1 VEKASDLLALDAVVC
16 LVGVGED
23 EMHLLPLD
31 GMMAFPPVSE
41 APTSMIGITL
51 GGGIDEGIF

>member
-1 VEKASDLLALDAVVC
+1 MDLLALDAVVC
-16 LVGVGED
+16 LVGVEED
-23 EMHLLPLD
+23 KMPLLPLD

-51 GGGIDEGIF
+51 EGGIDDGIF